1 MATVEN
7 ERIIEIFST
16 MDSQIQNTSLQRLQN
31 VEKRII
37 TVLELTGGV
46 MEELANPSGPRKD
59 LINNHCSEF
68 MQLIKDIQVTL
79 REEIKSASMKKLYR
93 KNTVHPSPPL
103 VSDKLAF
110 LPAAILAIT
119 AALSPEDQEALAYL
133 ISCPSGNFSATRKT
147 TSSSSSFSGHPPSFN
162 CYCFNCYMSFWVRWD
177 SSPNRQLI
185 HQVIDAY
192 EDGLQSK
199 KEKSRRER
207 RKANKDCGSGSGN
220 ELKKPEVA
228 LNGEDESGESA
239 PAEENQESPISTTR
253 GEEEDGYGEER
264 GAVRRFV
271 SFLGER
277 IWGVWA

>member
-1 MATVEN
+1 
-7 ERIIEIFST
+7 
-16 MDSQIQNTSLQRLQN
+16 
-31 VEKRII
+31 
-37 TVLELTGGV
+37 
-46 MEELANPSGPRKD
+46 
-59 LINNHCSEF
+59 
-68 MQLIKDIQVTL
+68 
-79 REEIKSASMKKLYR
+79 MKKLYR

-133 ISCPSGNFSATRKT
+133 ISCPSGNFSATRT
-147 TSSSSSFSGHPPSFN
+147 TTTSSFSGHPPSSN

-207 RKANKDCGSGSGN
+207 RKGNKDCGSGSGS
-220 ELKKPEVA
+220 ELKKKLEVG
-228 LNGEDESGESA
+228 LNEDESGESVPA
-239 PAEENQESPISTTR
+239 AEESPVSTTTH
-253 GEEEDGYGEER
+253 GGEEEEDGYGEER

>member
-1 MATVEN
+1 
-7 ERIIEIFST
+7 
-16 MDSQIQNTSLQRLQN
+16 
-31 VEKRII
+31 
-37 TVLELTGGV
+37 
-46 MEELANPSGPRKD
+46 
-59 LINNHCSEF
+59 
-68 MQLIKDIQVTL
+68 
-79 REEIKSASMKKLYR
+79 MKKLYR

-147 TSSSSSFSGHPPSFN
+147 SSSFSGHPPSFN
-162 CYCFNCYMSFWVRWD
+162 CYCFNCYMSYWV
-177 SSPNRQLI
+177 S
-185 HQVIDAY
+185 
-192 EDGLQSK
+192 
-199 KEKSRRER
+199 
-207 RKANKDCGSGSGN
+207 